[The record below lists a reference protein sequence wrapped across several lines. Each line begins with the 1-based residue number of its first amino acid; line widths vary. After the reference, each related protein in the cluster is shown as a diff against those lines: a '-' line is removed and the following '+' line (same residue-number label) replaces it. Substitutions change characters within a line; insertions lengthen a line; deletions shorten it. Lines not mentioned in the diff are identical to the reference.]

1 MGFIKSFFFV
11 YFPYYFQFWH
21 NSDRSILYRLQ
32 KLKILLVWIPTALAD
47 MENRILIIPQY
58 LTFPLYVPRFSSL
71 TEASTL
77 LRSFLVSAGISFCSS
92 RIFWISR
99 FLSVMVWVF
108 SLPFSS
114 VVVNFHFLEPSL
126 VLTGTAV

>member
-1 MGFIKSFFFV
+1 MCSIRSFYFV
-11 YFPYYFQFWH
+11 ISPCYFQFWH

-47 MENRILIIPQY
+47 MESRILIIPQY
-58 LTFPLYVPRFSSL
+58 LNFQLYAPRFSSL

-77 LRSFLVSAGISFCSS
+77 LRSFFVSAGISFCSS
-92 RIFWISR
+92 RISWISR
-99 FLSVMVWVF
+99 FLSVMVWFF
-108 SLPFSS
+108 SWPFSS